1 MQNKANIILASVLG
15 VTALGLLGFQGWNT
29 HQLQQQ
35 VVALQQQL
43 ATQNNVAAN
52 TQPASPPPVAAQ
64 PQPNSLPVPQQNNSP
79 LAPQGQAPRNP
90 PALSDPFWG
99 GQDPFADMQ
108 RMQQQMHQHMQ
119 DLLSGMG
126 FDQPDTSLFGMDPFQ
141 RGLGFGS
148 SMGFGDDPRFDFKEN
163 ADNYQVTIAIPK
175 GSKVEITTA
184 VHGRD
189 LTVEGRV
196 TVEQQNQQQGQ
207 RFRSLQTRQF
217 ARTFSLPADVD
228 ALGIR
233 NETVGEQAVITLPKQ
248 GKRPKL

>member
-1 MQNKANIILASVLG
+1 MQNKANIILASVVG
-15 VTALGLLGFQGWNT
+15 VAALGLLGYQSWNT

-43 ATQNNVAAN
+43 AAQTGAGSGQSAPGA
-52 TQPASPPPVAAQ
+52 PPLASPPNATPPQSNPPLVPPAA
-64 PQPNSLPVPQQNNSP
+64 SP
-79 LAPQGQAPRNP
+79 LNP
-90 PALSDPFWG
+90 PARNDPFWG

-119 DLLSGMG
+119 DLLSGLG

-148 SMGFGDDPRFDFKEN
+148 SMGFGDDPKFDFKEN
-163 ADNYQVTIAIPK
+163 VDNYQVTIAIPK
-175 GSKVEITTA
+175 GSKVEITTS

-196 TVEQQNQQQGQ
+196 TVEQQNQNKGQ
-207 RFRSLQTRQF
+207 KFRSLQTRQF

-228 ALGIR
+228 VLGIR

-248 GKRPKL
+248 AKRPKL